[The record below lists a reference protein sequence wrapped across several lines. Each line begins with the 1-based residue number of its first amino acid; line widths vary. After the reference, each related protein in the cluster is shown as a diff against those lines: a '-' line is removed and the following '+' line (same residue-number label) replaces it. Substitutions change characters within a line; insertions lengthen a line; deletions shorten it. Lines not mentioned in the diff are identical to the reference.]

1 MDLQKEK
8 RMTEDAKK
16 LFPRR
21 VTTALKLLPPPPQK
35 KTMQN
40 LFICKMA
47 IYINVQTKPF
57 LK

>member
-21 VTTALKLLPPPPQK
+21 VTTALKLLPPPQK
-35 KTMQN
+35 KLCKLFYLQN
-40 LFICKMA
+40 GYL
-47 IYINVQTKPF
+47 
-57 LK
+57 